1 MRAKLFVICA
11 AGCLAIAMFAARPAA
26 KAYAAGPIPV
36 DCDRAC
42 LENLADQYLNAL
54 VAHDPS
60 SLPLAKDV
68 KYTEN
73 DQPMDVGDGFWGT
86 ASGIGHFRVCFSD
99 LVMEQIGCMVTMH
112 EGGHLLIM
120 GMRLRVQL
128 GRITEIETTY
138 YRQGGGGPSGIDK
151 LDAST
156 PEPIWTQTV
165 PESERVSR
173 ASMIATANK
182 YFASLEND
190 SGKGD
195 YSFFAD
201 DCNRVENGM
210 QTTNNPTL
218 SPKAAFNAFAL
229 GCKAQFASGY
239 YAVVTRIWER
249 RFPIVDQERGVVWAN
264 VVFDQNGTV
273 QTIHLTNG
281 QTVSMGTIF
290 NRPSS
295 LEVTEG
301 FKVRGGQI
309 HRIIM
314 VGSGLTYHLHSPWGG
329 ISDK

>member
-1 MRAKLFVICA
+1 MRTKFFVICA
-11 AGCLAIAMFAARPAA
+11 AGCLAIAMFAARPVP

-42 LENLADQYLNAL
+42 LENLATEYLNAL
-54 VAHDPS
+54 VAHDS
-60 SLPLAKDV
+60 KQLPLATGV
-68 KYTEN
+68 RYSEN
-73 DQPMDVGDGFWGT
+73 DQPMQVGDGFWGT
-86 ASGIGHFRVCFSD
+86 ASSVGRFRLCFSD
-99 LVMEQIGCMVTMH
+99 VVMEQIGCMVTMH
-112 EGGHLLIM
+112 EGNHLLLM

-128 GRITEIETTY
+128 GRITEIETSY
-138 YRQGGGGPSGIDK
+138 YRAGGGGPSGVPA

-156 PEPIWTQTV
+156 PDPIWTETV

-190 SGKGD
+190 PGTGD

-218 SPKAAFNAFAL
+218 SPKAEFNAFAL

-239 YAVVTRIWER
+239 YAVVTRIWQR

-264 VVFDQNGTV
+264 VTFDQNGTV
-273 QTIHLTNG
+273 QNIKLTNG
-281 QTVSMGTIF
+281 QTVSMGNIF

-295 LEVTEG
+295 IQVTEA

-314 VGSGLTYHLHSPWGG
+314 VGSGLPYHLHSPWGG

>member
-1 MRAKLFVICA
+1 MRIKLV
-11 AGCLAIAMFAARPAA
+11 LAITACCMALAMLAGSFASQ
-26 KAYAAGPIPV
+26 AYAAGPIPV
-36 DCDRAC
+36 DCNRAC
-42 LENLADQYLNAL
+42 LEGLATSYLNAL

-60 SLPLAKDV
+60 RLPLAKDV
-68 KYTEN
+68 KYSEN
-73 DQPMDVGDGFWGT
+73 DQLMQVGDGFWGT
-86 ASGIGHFRVCFSD
+86 ASSVGHFRLCFSD
-99 LVMEQIGCMVTMH
+99 LVMEEIGCMVTMH
-112 EGGHLLIM
+112 ESDHMLIM

-138 YRQGGGGPSGIDK
+138 YRQGGGGPSGIAA

-156 PEPIWTQTV
+156 PDPIFLKTV
-165 PESERVSR
+165 PESQRVSR
-173 ASMIATANK
+173 ARMIANANK

-264 VVFDQNGTV
+264 FVFDQNGTV
-273 QTIHLTNG
+273 QKIHLTNG
-281 QTVSMGTIF
+281 QTVTMPGLF

-295 LEVTEG
+295 IEGTEA
-301 FKVRGGQI
+301 FKVQNGQI
-309 HRIIM
+309 HRIQM
-314 VGSGLTYHLHSPWGG
+314 VGSGLPYHLNSPWGG